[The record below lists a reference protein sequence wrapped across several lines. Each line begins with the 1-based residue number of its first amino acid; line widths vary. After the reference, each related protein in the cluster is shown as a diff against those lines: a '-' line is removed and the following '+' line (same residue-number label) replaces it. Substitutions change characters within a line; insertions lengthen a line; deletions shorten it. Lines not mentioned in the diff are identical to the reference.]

1 MPKEGSHCICLSA
14 VLINSDLQ
22 IGKNYYPPVLLEKC
36 KYIVKLIIHIT
47 DELEISS
54 GEENSEKDSNFENAT

>member
-14 VLINSDLQ
+14 VLIHSDLQ

-47 DELEISS
+47 DELEISD
-54 GEENSEKDSNFENAT
+54 KDSNFENAT